1 MRVAVVGAGAVGGVV
16 AWHLA
21 RAGLDPVL
29 VGRPE
34 TMALI
39 ERDGLTVERD
49 GATETVRPRATAE
62 PGALGAQDVV
72 LVGFKAQDWAAGLPL
87 VLPLLGPR
95 TSLVPM
101 LNGVPWWFFQGSS
114 GPHAGRG
121 VASVD
126 PDGALLA
133 AIPSARVLGC
143 VVYVGAERVAANHI
157 RWNGRRRLVLGAA
170 LPGGPDPEPVA
181 AMLRAAGITAE
192 AVSDIR
198 AALWG
203 KLLGNV
209 TFNPISALT
218 GAVMGRLV
226 DEPALAR
233 VVRAVMAEAAA
244 VGGALGVAGEIDLDA
259 RMNIAPEMR
268 GSKTSMLQ
276 DMEAGR
282 PLELGAI
289 VHAVAELGALAGVA
303 TPTIE
308 MIGALAEERA
318 RNRARP

>member
-1 MRVAVVGAGAVGGVV
+1 MRVAIVGAGAVGGVV

-21 RAGLDPVL
+21 RARLDPVL

-34 TMALI
+34 TARLI
-39 ERDGLTVERD
+39 ERDGLTVEQG
-49 GATETVRPRATAE
+49 GAAETLRPRATAE
-62 PGALGAQDVV
+62 PGALGPQDVV
-72 LVGFKAQDWAAGLPL
+72 LVGFKAQDWADGLKL

-101 LNGVPWWFFQGSS
+101 LNGVPWWFFQGYG
-114 GPHAGRG
+114 GPHDGRR

-126 PDGALLA
+126 EDGALLA

-143 VVYVGAERVAANHI
+143 VVYVGAERASPTEI
-157 RWNGRRRLVLGAA
+157 RWNGRKRLVLGAA
-170 LPGGPDPEPVA
+170 LPDGPDAEPVA
-181 AMLRAAGITAE
+181 ALLRAAGITAE
-192 AVSDIR
+192 VAPDIR
-198 AALWG
+198 AALWA

-218 GAVMGRLV
+218 GATMGRLV
-226 DEPALAR
+226 DDPALAR
-233 VVRAVMAEAAA
+233 VVRAVMVEAAA
-244 VGGALGVAGEIDLDA
+244 VGRALGVAGEVDIDA

-268 GSKTSMLQ
+268 ASKTSMLQ

-289 VHAVAELGALAGVA
+289 VHAVAELGALAGVS

-318 RNRARP
+318 RNRRG

>member
-1 MRVAVVGAGAVGGVV
+1 MRVAIVGAGAVGGVV

-34 TMALI
+34 TVRLI
-39 ERDGLTVERD
+39 AAEGLRVERD
-49 GATETVRPRATAE
+49 GAAETVRPRATAE
-62 PGALGAQDVV
+62 PGALGPQDVV
-72 LVGFKAQDWAAGLPL
+72 LVGFKAQDWADGLKL

-101 LNGVPWWFFQGSS
+101 LNGVPWWFFQGYG
-114 GPHAGRG
+114 GPHEGRR

-133 AIPSARVLGC
+133 AVPSARVLGC
-143 VVYVGAERVAANHI
+143 VVYVGAERVSPTEI
-157 RWNGRRRLVLGAA
+157 RWNGRKRLVLGAP
-170 LPGGPDPEPVA
+170 LPDGPDAEPVA
-181 AMLRAAGITAE
+181 ALLRAAGITAE
-192 AVSDIR
+192 VAPDIR
-198 AALWG
+198 AALWA

-218 GAVMGRLV
+218 GATMGRLV

-233 VVRAVMAEAAA
+233 VVRAVMVEAAA
-244 VGGALGVAGEIDLDA
+244 VGRALGVAGEVDIDT

-268 GSKTSMLQ
+268 ASKTSMLQ

-289 VHAVAELGALAGVA
+289 VHAVAELGALAGVS
-303 TPTIE
+303 TPTIK
-308 MIGALAEERA
+308 MIGALVAERA
-318 RNRARP
+318 RNRRG